1 MDALMA
7 FYGSSNSSVLLGS
20 SPELQRAESEL
31 WSTAVAA
38 CTTSTGESARVLL
51 LPAMNEMFGDVDME
65 RMAFQ
70 MHPPIINF
78 AMLGIA
84 ATVASA
90 TYVIIELEHP
100 RAGLF
105 RVDPMDEVLRQFR
118 ASIE

>member
-1 MDALMA
+1 
-7 FYGSSNSSVLLGS
+7 
-20 SPELQRAESEL
+20 
-31 WSTAVAA
+31 
-38 CTTSTGESARVLL
+38 
-51 LPAMNEMFGDVDME
+51 
-65 RMAFQ
+65 
-70 MHPPIINF
+70 
-78 AMLGIA
+78 MLGIA